1 MRWPLPWRPWW
12 LTNLAKATSL
22 SERSKKTGQVKVA
35 DTAHNNDSGLTSKDA
50 QGVSTGE
57 VYDRRTLTYANSFDD
72 RWTSLAI
79 RTLEW
84 LTGKLTI
91 LRMVSK
97 FEKRNADYRG
107 NKFWRGALD
116 VMGIELQTPDEQI
129 NNIPEDGPV
138 VVVANH
144 PHGMV
149 DGMIFADLIG
159 RRRLDYRILTRS
171 VLTGLDEAA
180 TSFMIP
186 VPFPHDPD
194 AQRKMVEMRAKA
206 MAHLKE
212 GGVVALFP
220 SGVVMSSESW
230 FGPPVEQ
237 EWNVFTAQLIRRS
250 GAKVVPMFFP
260 GRNSRA
266 YQIACRI
273 SPTLRQGL
281 LLHEIVRSCNKPQAP
296 VVGEA
301 LTEEQ
306 MERLH
311 SDPRGF
317 MAWLREHTLNL
328 GKKG

>member
-1 MRWPLPWRPWW
+1 MEDG
-12 LTNLAKATSL
+12 K
-22 SERSKKTGQVKVA
+22 GKVA
-35 DTAHNNDSGLTSKDA
+35 DTAHDHDGGLKAESE
-50 QGVSTGE
+50 TGE

-79 RTLEW
+79 RAIEW
-84 LTGKLTI
+84 FTGKLTI
-91 LRMVSK
+91 LRMVKK
-97 FEKRNADYRG
+97 FEKQNAQYRG
-107 NKFWRGALD
+107 QKFWRGALN
-116 VMGIELQTPDEQI
+116 VMGIDLLTPEEQI
-129 NNIPEDGPV
+129 RNIPAEGPV
-138 VVVANH
+138 VIVANH

-159 RRRLDYRILTRS
+159 RIRLDYRILTRS

-186 VPFPHDPD
+186 VPFPHDPE
-194 AQRKMVEMRAKA
+194 AQRKMVEMRAKT

-220 SGVVMSSESW
+220 SGVVMSSDSW
-230 FGPPVEQ
+230 FGPAIEQ

-250 GAKVVPMFFP
+250 GARVVPIFFP
-260 GRNSRA
+260 GSNSRW

-273 SPTLRQGL
+273 SPILRQGL

-296 VVGEA
+296 VVGEP
-301 LTEEQ
+301 LTDAQ

-317 MAWLREHTLNL
+317 MAWLREHTLSL
-328 GKKG
+328 GSKTPTDDK